1 VRISSDPLPTQWQ
14 VILNDGSVLGV
25 WAGVY
30 GEERDQYVFS
40 VVAEASEA
48 ERRDPN
54 VRLTGK
60 LPSKDHRIMFA
71 VARIPIGIVAEIRQ
85 TPWDGPPNRNSG
97 FLRS

>member
-30 GEERDQYVFS
+30 GEERDHYIFS

-54 VRLTGK
+54 VRMTGK
-60 LPSKDHRIMFA
+60 LPSSDQRIMFA

-85 TPWDGPPNRNSG
+85 TNWNGPPERNPG